1 MKIPSTAS
9 NRLIPAANSTGR
21 TRMAYQGS
29 VNVAVPAASTNNAT
43 WVAVSKPR
51 PMSSP
56 TG

>member
-1 MKIPSTAS
+1 MKMPSSAS
-9 NRLIPAANSTGR
+9 NRLIPAANNTGS

-29 VNVAVPAASTNNAT
+29 VNAAVPAASTSSAT
-43 WVAVSKPR
+43 CVAVSKPR